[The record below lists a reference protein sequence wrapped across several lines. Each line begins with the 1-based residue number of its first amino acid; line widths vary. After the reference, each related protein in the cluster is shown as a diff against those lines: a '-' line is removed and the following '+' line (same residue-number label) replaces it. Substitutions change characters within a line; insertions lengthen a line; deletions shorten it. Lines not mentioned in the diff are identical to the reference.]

1 MKEIQPFQ
9 FWNNGIIYSAQYFT
23 LICNSDN
30 LLNQAVFCWQFYD
43 KINNNPG
50 NVINRG
56 LITMTGYDYNGWDN
70 NDYAFNWAA
79 QTLGIVII
87 GTVSETNF
95 KK

>member
-30 LLNQAVFCWQFYD
+30 LLNQAVFNWQFYD

-56 LITMTGYDYNGWDN
+56 LITMTDSDYNGWDN

-87 GTVSETNF
+87 GTVSEINL